1 MRQSLQLILYVAVAI
16 VLTAGCEQH
25 HEPSRLAASA
35 APAMLADPSATALDA
50 PADEVD
56 STREYE
62 LVAL

>member
-1 MRQSLQLILYVAVAI
+1 MAT
-16 VLTAGCEQH
+16 VLTAGCEPH

-35 APAMLADPSATALDA
+35 APAVVADPSATASDA